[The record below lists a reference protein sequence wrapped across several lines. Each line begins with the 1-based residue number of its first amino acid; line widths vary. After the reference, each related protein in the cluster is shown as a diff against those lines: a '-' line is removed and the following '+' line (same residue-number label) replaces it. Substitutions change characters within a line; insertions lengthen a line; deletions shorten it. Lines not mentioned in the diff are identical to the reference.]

1 MRKNIAVIGLSSFGY
16 YLCKY
21 LSEKGIDIMAI
32 DSDEDRVEKVK
43 SFVKKAVVADAKE
56 KDTLRSL
63 QINEFDAVVVSVGDN
78 IEQSVLITLY
88 LRELGAK
95 DIFVKAT
102 TVDQA
107 KILTILG
114 VTDIIFPERD
124 MAKTYAHILRRS
136 NLLDYFPMGNEY
148 GLLELAPPQN
158 WLGKTLMELD
168 IRVKYNVQVV
178 MIKEIV
184 PENMI
189 MIPSGKHVLKDSD
202 ILVVLGKE
210 EDIAKIEKL

>member
-1 MRKNIAVIGLSSFGY
+1 MRKNIAVIGLSSFGH

-32 DSDEDRVEKVK
+32 DNDEDKIEKVK

-56 KDTLRSL
+56 KETLKSL
-63 QINEFDAVVVSVGDN
+63 QINDFDAVVISVGDD

-95 DIFVKAT
+95 EIFAKAT

-114 VTDIIFPERD
+114 VSDIIFPERD
-124 MAKTYAHILRRS
+124 IAQTYAHILLRS

-148 GLLELAPPQN
+148 GMLELAPPRE
-158 WLGKTLMELD
+158 WLGKTLSEIN
-168 IRVKYNVQVV
+168 IRVKYNVQIV

-184 PENMI
+184 PENTI
-189 MIPSGKHVLKDSD
+189 MIPSGSHVLKDSD

-210 EDIAKIEKL
+210 EDIARIEKI